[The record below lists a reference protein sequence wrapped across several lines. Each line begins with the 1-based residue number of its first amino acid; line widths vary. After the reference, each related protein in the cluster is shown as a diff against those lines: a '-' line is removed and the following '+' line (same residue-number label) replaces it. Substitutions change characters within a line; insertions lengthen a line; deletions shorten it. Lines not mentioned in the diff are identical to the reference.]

1 MLLKQLLLGIFI
13 GIVVATG
20 VFWII
25 GLNSE
30 PEVVEQPEQKEKIKI
45 IYVE

>member
-1 MLLKQLLLGIFI
+1 MKQIFLGIFI
-13 GIVVATG
+13 GIVLATG
-20 VFWII
+20 VFWFLS
-25 GLNSE
+25 LNSE

>member
-1 MLLKQLLLGIFI
+1 MLLKQILLGVFI

-20 VFWII
+20 VFWFIS
-25 GLNSE
+25 LNSE
-30 PEVVEQPEQKEKIKI
+30 PEVVEQPESKERVKI

>member
-1 MLLKQLLLGIFI
+1 MKQLLLGIFI
-13 GIVVATG
+13 GIVLATG
-20 VFWII
+20 VFWLLD
-25 GLNSE
+25 LNSE

>member
-1 MLLKQLLLGIFI
+1 MKRVFLGIFI
-13 GIVVATG
+13 GIVLAAS
-20 VFWII
+20 VFWIV

-30 PEVVEQPEQKEKIKI
+30 PEVEKQPEQKERVKI